1 MGKGQYTRRKK
12 ITMDDIAREA
22 GCSKAAVSYA
32 VNQNHPISKE
42 LRRKI
47 NAIMER
53 LHYSPAGC
61 SKYTTRREIAIL
73 TMDISSWHEASW
85 SQEIRNRGYLPRHYF
100 LVENP
105 KQCMTFLDQIN
116 ADRNLAGILCL
127 HPEFQSI
134 DLLRH
139 CKNLPSVIFSRENSM
154 LSFATTPYREFG
166 KTAAHALF
174 QFGHRKVGLVY
185 HEKDSGLQKE
195 LFESFRTGA
204 AFQELRTITP
214 PPGDPQPEIFF
225 PLLDSAI
232 ASGVTAFFAQSIQPF
247 TRCILQ
253 WAYQRKLYIPDDF
266 SLLAIDHNQQASH
279 LTPKVS
285 CISWNFEKLIPL
297 TVNSLIS
304 RIEGRDPDP
313 IVCEPIITNFG
324 SIGIARES

>member
-1 MGKGQYTRRKK
+1 MGKGQYIRRKK

-53 LHYSPAGC
+53 FHYSPAGC
-61 SKYTTRREIAIL
+61 RKYTERREIAIL
-73 TMDISSWHEASW
+73 AMDIPGWHEPSW
-85 SQEIRNRGYLPRHYF
+85 SREIRNHGYLPRYYF

-105 KQCMTFLDQIN
+105 KQCMVLLDHIN
-116 ADRNLAGILCL
+116 NDRNLAGILCL

-139 CKNLPSVIFSRENSM
+139 CKNLPSVIFGRENSM
-154 LSFATTPYREFG
+154 LSFAATPYREFG
-166 KTAAHALF
+166 ITAAHELF
-174 QFGHRKVGLVY
+174 RFGHRKVGLVY
-185 HEKDSGLQKE
+185 HEKDSTLQRE
-195 LFESFRTGA
+195 LFEGFHAEA
-204 AFQELRTITP
+204 AFQKVLPITP
-214 PPGDPQPEIFF
+214 PPGDPQPEVLF

-232 ASGVTAFFAQSIQPF
+232 ASGVTALFAQSIQPF

-253 WAYQRKLYIPDDF
+253 WAYQRKRYIPNDL
-266 SLLAIDHNQQASH
+266 SLLTIDYDQQAST
-279 LTPKVS
+279 LTPKVNS
-285 CISWNFEKLIPL
+285 ISWNFEKLIPL

-304 RIEGRDPDP
+304 RIEGRDPEA
-313 IVCEPIITNFG
+313 IVCEPVISDFG
-324 SIGIARES
+324 SVGVPFGS